1 MCHRLTGRMS
11 EPQTSTIGICGM
23 ARCTGACPVCG
34 WITGFFPLECGE
46 MLNSEEMARARMPT
60 RHQLT
65 AWLNNIEFWCA
76 ERAKDGDITEEFS
89 GQLRATAKG
98 LRGLI
103 ADLRIPPRVPYASVP
118 AAGVEVPTD
127 AGF

>member
-1 MCHRLTGRMS
+1 
-11 EPQTSTIGICGM
+11 
-23 ARCTGACPVCG
+23 
-34 WITGFFPLECGE
+34 
-46 MLNSEEMARARMPT
+46 MLNSEEMSRARMPT

-65 AWLNNIEFWCA
+65 AWLGDIEFWCS

-89 GQLRATAKG
+89 EQLRETAKG

-103 ADLRIPPRVPYASVP
+103 ADLRVPVSVPYVSVP